1 MLLLFL
7 AIGILI
13 GSISRISFPN
23 ITYNSPYAI
32 NFILGLFSLA
42 CLIPVTI
49 TASQSLLRE
58 KDNRFEQI
66 LYSTPIT
73 TGNYFISR
81 FLLVFG
87 IAVLSFLL
95 FLSGFISGHLMRMD
109 SSELWGAFH
118 ISYYIHSFL
127 IIVLPNIFLCSVIIS
142 CTAWISKNKT
152 AVYLSGLG
160 IYVLYMVVSIYSNSP
175 LMAGASPVSESSMQL
190 AAKTDPFGMAA
201 FFEQTNH
208 WTSSERNSVLLQL
221 SGNVLFNRVAVV
233 ILSST
238 FLYISFKIFRFKV
251 TDKNR
256 KISIHHIDTG
266 IRNFSFVKT
275 ETNTS
280 GFSYFLN
287 TIFSFLKIDLKST
300 VKSIPFVILILIALF
315 VLGMEIYG
323 AIEGGIRLP
332 ENYVT
337 SALMI
342 NTILSTTPILLISAM
357 LFYGSE
363 IIWKSRSVNFAAM
376 ENSTSFPQTALIIS
390 KIFTLVCISFV
401 LIFSC
406 IFMSLAF
413 QIIYQYPLIDM
424 TAYFSLF
431 YFIGLP
437 VLLCGMLIVAMQFI
451 IGNKYLALS
460 AAALFLI
467 FTNVS
472 IGKVIGFSHPL
483 IQYALFLPDIVSDMN
498 GFGYFPKAFFVKMIY
513 GFSISMFLVIIAA
526 FFYNKFNNKTFCNSK
541 LKFKHSIFLM
551 LPLIVLILSGFYLT
565 MKSNPELKSQRY
577 DRQQKYEEQFKKFKS
592 LPKPDITDVKVN
604 IDLYPEFNSYKVNGT
619 YTLVNKSSSG
629 ISEILIYTSDEIK
642 MNSLESAQLTFV
654 NINEDFKQYFFNA
667 NETMQ
672 PGDSIDLN
680 FDFEYKIEPL
690 KGHESFN
697 AIVENGAFMR
707 ISNYFPGIGYNSDFE
722 IDDKNE
728 REIRKMSP
736 ADSFVKPDAPLD
748 DPYNYE
754 FINYDALISTSSD
767 QTAVSAGELTESFS
781 KNNRNYFH
789 YKVNDIPFRFAVSSA
804 KYEIKKSHYKNI
816 DIEVLYHP
824 DHHQNTDILI
834 EQIIKT
840 LDYCENNFGKYPY
853 SSIRFAEISSFTGG
867 FAATAYPVCIYI
879 NEKFLHLNLLAG
891 KQQDII
897 IELTGHELS
906 HQWWGNAQLKPDDR
920 EGSGVLT
927 ETLAQYTELM
937 LLKNEYGKEKIE
949 ETVNLHKEIYESGKA
964 FSGEEPLYNSDPK
977 NSNVIYNKGLV
988 KMYELYLLLGEDK
1001 INLALKNLLL
1011 KHKFPLPPATMPDL
1025 ISELKAVSD
1034 SENYSAI
1041 DKLFME

>member
-7 AIGILI
+7 VFGILI
-13 GSISRISFPN
+13 GSVARISFPN

-42 CLIPVTI
+42 CLFPITI
-49 TASQSLLRE
+49 TASQCLLRE
-58 KDNRFEQI
+58 KEYRFEQI

-73 TGNYFISR
+73 TGKYFISR

-87 IAVLSFLL
+87 IAVLSFLI

-127 IIVLPNIFLCSVIIS
+127 IIVIPNIFLCSVIVS
-142 CTAWISKNKT
+142 CTAWLSKNKF

-160 IYVLYMVVSIYSNSP
+160 IYVVYMVVSIYSNSP
-175 LMAGASPVSESSMQL
+175 LMAGASPVSESAMQL

-221 SGNVLFNRVAVV
+221 SGNVLFNRVSV
-233 ILSST
+233 IIFSSVLL
-238 FLYISFKIFRFKV
+238 FISFKIFRFKV
-251 TDKNR
+251 TDRNR
-256 KISIHHIDTG
+256 KISVHLLNTG
-266 IRNFSFVKT
+266 IRNFSYVKT

-300 VKSIPFVILILIALF
+300 VKSIPFVILILITLF

-342 NTILSTTPILLISAM
+342 NTILSTLPVLLISAV

-363 IIWKSRSVNFAAM
+363 MVWKSRSVNFDSI
-376 ENSTSFPQTALIIS
+376 ENTTSFSHSVLLVS
-390 KIFTLVCISFV
+390 KILSIICISFI
-401 LIFSC
+401 LIFCC
-406 IFMSLAF
+406 IVMSLAF
-413 QIIYQYPLIDM
+413 QIIYQYPLFDLA
-424 TAYFSLF
+424 AYTSLF
-431 YFIGLP
+431 YFIGIP
-437 VLLCGMLIVAMQFI
+437 ALLCGILIVAFQFI

-467 FTNVS
+467 FTNAS
-472 IGKVIGFSHPL
+472 LGKVLGISHPL
-483 IQYALFLPDIVSDMN
+483 IQFASFLPDIVSDMN

-513 GFSISMFLVIIAA
+513 GFSISMFVTIIAT
-526 FFYNKFNNKTFCNSK
+526 FFYNKFNNKTFLNSK
-541 LKFKHSIFLM
+541 LKFKHFIFLM
-551 LPLIVLILSGFYLT
+551 LPLIVLIISGFYLT
-565 MKSNPELKSQRY
+565 MKSNPESKSGSL
-577 DRQQKYEEQFKKFKS
+577 DKMQKYEEQFKKYKS

-604 IDLYPEFNSYKVNGT
+604 IDLYPELNSYKVKGT
-619 YTLVNKSSSG
+619 YTLVNKTSTG
-629 ISEILIYTSDEIK
+629 ISEILIYVSDEIK
-642 MNSLESAQLTFV
+642 MNSLESAKLTLV
-654 NINEDFKQYFFNA
+654 RSDVDFKQYFFKA
-667 NETMQ
+667 NDVMQ
-672 PGDSIDLN
+672 PGDSINMN

-690 KGHESFN
+690 NGHESFN

-707 ISNYFPGIGYNSDFE
+707 ISNYFPRIGYNSDFE

-728 REIRKMSP
+728 REIRNMSP
-736 ADSFVKPDAPLD
+736 ADSLVKPDAPLD

-754 FINYDALISTSSD
+754 FINFDALISTSSD

-804 KYEIKKSHYKNI
+804 EYEIKKSHHNSI

-824 DHHQNTDILI
+824 DHHQNTDHLI

-853 SSIRFAEISSFTGG
+853 GSIRFAEISSFTSG
-867 FAATAYPVCIYI
+867 FAATAYPACIFI
-879 NEKFLHLNLLAG
+879 NEKFLHLNLLDG
-891 KQQDII
+891 KNQDII
-897 IELTGHELS
+897 NELAGHELS

-937 LLKNEYGKEKIE
+937 LLKNEYGKVKTE
-949 ETVNLHKEIYESGKA
+949 EAVHLHKELYESGKA

-1001 INLALKNLLL
+1001 INLALKNLLS
-1011 KHKFPLPPATMPDL
+1011 KHKYPLPPATMPDL
-1025 ISELKAVSD
+1025 ISELKAVSE
-1034 SENYSAI
+1034 SENYSSI
-1041 DKLFME
+1041 DKLFKE